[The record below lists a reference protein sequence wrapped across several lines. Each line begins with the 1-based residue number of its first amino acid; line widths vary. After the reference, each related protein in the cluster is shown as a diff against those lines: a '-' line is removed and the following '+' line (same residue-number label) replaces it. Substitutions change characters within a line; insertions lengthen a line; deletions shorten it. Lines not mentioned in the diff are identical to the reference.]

1 MTDSIA
7 QRVSRVISAG
17 AHALL
22 DKAEDLAPER
32 VLMQAIHE
40 IDQVIGEIQ
49 FEAGRGEAM
58 KHLLEKQIDRLD
70 GEHAKLDQQAA
81 MAVKMERDDLAE
93 LALGKLTEIEEQQ
106 QALQADRDGHL
117 AFIAEQEHLI
127 QAVRAKRRELELALR
142 SYLTARVPSYSA
154 SSAPLKSRQRLL
166 KVEAATDAF
175 SRVLARQ
182 VGSDALSFGVCD
194 AAGLNELAELQ
205 RREQVAARLGAIKA
219 ALGSP

>member
-32 VLMQAIHE
+32 VLMQAIQE

-58 KHLLEKQIDRLD
+58 KHLLEKQIGRLD

-81 MAVKMERDDLAE
+81 MAVKMARDDLAE
-93 LALGKLTEIEEQQ
+93 LAIGKLTEIEEQR
-106 QALQADRDGHL
+106 QALLADRDGHQ
-117 AFIAEQEHLI
+117 AFIAEQERLI
-127 QAVRAKRRELELALR
+127 QAMRAKRCELELALR
-142 SYLTARVPSYSA
+142 SYLTVRAPSHSA
-154 SSAPLKSRQRLL
+154 SSAPLASRQRLL
-166 KVEAATDAF
+166 KVQAATDAF

-182 VGSDALSFGVCD
+182 VGSDALSFGARD

-219 ALGSP
+219 TLGSP

>member
-142 SYLTARVPSYSA
+142 SYLTACAPSHSA
-154 SSAPLKSRQRLL
+154 SSAPLASRQRLL
-166 KVEAATDAF
+166 KVQAATDAF

-182 VGSDALSFGVCD
+182 VGSDALSFGVRD
-194 AAGLNELAELQ
+194 APGLNELAELQ